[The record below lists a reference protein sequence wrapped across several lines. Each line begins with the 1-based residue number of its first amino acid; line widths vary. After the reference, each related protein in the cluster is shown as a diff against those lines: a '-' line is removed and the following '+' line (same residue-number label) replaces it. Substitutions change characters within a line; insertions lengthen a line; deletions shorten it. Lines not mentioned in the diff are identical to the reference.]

1 MYTKRLFALFFLL
14 ALGLGGAV
22 SSYSYQDSELPP
34 VTLHNISDLRD
45 EARLAR
51 DGQRPIM
58 ILFSMRGC
66 PWCSFVEEDFL
77 KPMLRNERYRSQ
89 FVIRRVM
96 TDSYANIIDFN
107 GEAISPDKFAS
118 RYRASLTPTLV
129 FIDHKGNVIAPTIRG
144 VINTEFYGY
153 DLEQGM
159 EISRQKMK
167 KLVAMN

>member
-22 SSYSYQDSELPP
+22 SSFSYQDDELPP
-34 VTLHNISDLRD
+34 VTLHNITDLRD

-51 DGQRPIM
+51 EGQRPIM
-58 ILFSMRGC
+58 ILFAMRGC
-66 PWCSFVEEDFL
+66 PWCTFVEEDFL

-89 FVIRRVM
+89 YVIRRVM
-96 TDSYANIIDFN
+96 TDSYARITDFN

-118 RYRASLTPTLV
+118 RYNASLTPTLI
-129 FIDHKGNVIAPTIRG
+129 FIDHQGNVIAPTIRG
-144 VINTEFYGY
+144 VANTEFYGY

-159 EISRQKMK
+159 EISRKKMQQ
-167 KLVAMN
+167 LVALN